1 LFESVRELLVNIQKH
16 AKTGNVRVDV
26 SRKDGIIVIIV
37 EDDGMGFDADER
49 LSLISKVIL
58 KAPLKKGEVYEE
70 SRVYGN

>member
-1 LFESVRELLVNIQKH
+1 MFESVRELLVNIQKH